1 MLSHPPRKKNAMC
14 VRPNYKCSKTP
25 PIINPPNQ
33 RPETQCL
40 LTRFQKTTASG
51 HVWTLTFPLGAEQ
64 PNQTNPKF
72 PAPAVHADRSLH
84 STATKTCFFEPST
97 TTRLRPP
104 AEDPEP
110 IMKSAAPCCVW
121 LLACPV
127 LWNLFHPLGKLLRDR
142 GRRGA
147 WREAGTECVVPSSG
161 PPNHLCSRLLG
172 EMWPAGL
179 PLVAPRPPLRE
190 WEAWRGQ

>member
-1 MLSHPPRKKNAMC
+1 MLQNAAHHQPPKPTTRKKMSPHSIPKNHSLRSC
-14 VRPNYKCSKTP
+14 L
-25 PIINPPNQ
+25 NPD
-33 RPETQCL
+33 
-40 LTRFQKTTASG
+40 FS
-51 HVWTLTFPLGAEQ
+51 LGAEQ

-84 STATKTCFFEPST
+84 STTTKTCFFEPST
-97 TTRLRPP
+97 TIRLRPP

-110 IMKSAAPCCVW
+110 IMKSAAPRCVW

-190 WEAWRGQ
+190 WEGWRGQ